1 VILYELLLLQK
12 GFLFLCIYV
21 LFYVL
26 FYVCARHSVF
36 SAIACL
42 ALRLFLIIK
51 EFLLHEIEYLYIS
64 TVREYMDLASYW
76 IGIYGHKSNW
86 FPSRGWASSW
96 KFTIPRSLY
105 PVTNIRSISLVRVFH
120 PFPVR
125 KARYFTGYGGCL
137 WWKCA
142 HSRIH
147 RTCNDV
153 TGEHCAEIMMNSFK
167 VRINV
172 RSGVS
177 FSKCPEERT
186 HAKPVIINIP
196 LR

>member
-1 VILYELLLLQK
+1 M
-12 GFLFLCIYV
+12 
-21 LFYVL
+21 
-26 FYVCARHSVF
+26 
-36 SAIACL
+36 
-42 ALRLFLIIK
+42 
-51 EFLLHEIEYLYIS
+51 
-64 TVREYMDLASYW
+64 VREYMDLASYW

-105 PVTNIRSISLVRVFH
+105 PVTNIRSVSLVRVFH
-120 PFPVR
+120 PFPR

-142 HSRIH
+142 RSRIH

-153 TGEHCAEIMMNSFK
+153 TGEHCTEIMMNSFR

-177 FSKCPEERT
+177 FAKCPEERT
-186 HAKPVIINIP
+186 HAKPVIINIS

>member
-1 VILYELLLLQK
+1 MTRE
-12 GFLFLCIYV
+12 
-21 LFYVL
+21 
-26 FYVCARHSVF
+26 ARNFPCSCMSLNF
-36 SAIACL
+36 
-42 ALRLFLIIK
+42 FLIIE
-51 EFLLHEIEYLYIS
+51 EFLLYKIEYLCIS
-64 TVREYMDLASYW
+64 TVREYMVSYW

-105 PVTNIRSISLVRVFH
+105 PVTNIRSVSLVHVSHLFSA
-120 PFPVR
+120 R
-125 KARYFTGYGGCL
+125 KARYFTGHGGCL

-142 HSRIH
+142 RSRIY

-153 TGEHCAEIMMNSFK
+153 TGEHCTEIMMNSFR

-172 RSGVS
+172 RSGVT
-177 FSKCPEERT
+177 FAKCPEERT